1 MGNWTF
7 LGMEISGRL
16 VVLALFLGAIVASAN
31 FRLFQKSGQPG
42 WAAFVP
48 GYNVVVAMRILG
60 RPDWHAALF
69 LVPIF
74 NVYLTFKTIAELAQS
89 FGKTSNA
96 DAVLAIVLNVFYI
109 INLALS
115 EDEEYVGPAYGE
127 SKASKPSASDSFAH
141 A

>member
-1 MGNWTF
+1 
-7 LGMEISGRL
+7 MEISGRL

-74 NVYLTFKTIAELAQS
+74 NVYLTFKTITELAQS

-115 EDEEYVGPAYGE
+115 EDEEYVGPVHGE
-127 SKASKPSASDSFAH
+127 TKGSKLSASDSFAH

>member
-1 MGNWTF
+1 
-7 LGMEISGRL
+7 MEISGRL

-74 NVYLTFKTIAELAQS
+74 NVYLTFKTISELAQS

-115 EDEEYVGPAYGE
+115 EDEEYVGPAYEE

>member
-1 MGNWTF
+1 MGNWTL

-74 NVYLTFKTIAELAQS
+74 NVYLTFKTITELAQS

-96 DAVLAIVLNVFYI
+96 AAVLAIVLNVFYI

-115 EDEEYVGPAYGE
+115 EDEEYVGPVHRE
-127 SKASKPSASDSFAH
+127 TKASKLSASDSFAH